1 MNVGLLHDRRD
12 GLLGQPA
19 RLEKARKVAA
29 LAQLGDAKL
38 HRAGPRLPV
47 ALAVAVALRKAIG
60 RALAMRRSRA
70 AFDVQL
76 HQPLGRKA
84 DHSAQKVRVGGLLQK
99 RLKRHSFVGHRRV
112 PRLRCDSQ
120 PDPTGEPTMTTASRS
135 LATALWGARFA
146 SGLLRPSYTTSWDTT
161 RRDPAGGGRSNWDLA
176 KTSTGHF
183 PASIRLLAADA
194 PAAVRPAGD
203 VNGLR
208 IGATAVARLGAGLDK
223 AEHALRAAP

>member
-84 DHSAQKVRVGGLLQK
+84 DHPAQKVRVRGLLQK

-161 RRDPAGGGRSNWDLA
+161 AFFQPTSFGR
-176 KTSTGHF
+176 
-183 PASIRLLAADA
+183 
-194 PAAVRPAGD
+194 
-203 VNGLR
+203 GLR
-208 IGATAVARLGAGLDK
+208 NGRIRRGLIPARLMSRGSDRK
-223 AEHALRAAP
+223 SVV